1 VTYSR
6 SRSSV
11 AALLDVLATRGETL
25 AVAES
30 LTGGLLAATLVDV
43 PGASRVFRGGLL
55 VYATDLKASLAG
67 VPEDLLA
74 ERGPVHPDVASA
86 LAEGARVR
94 CQATW
99 GLSTT
104 GVAGP
109 DPQHGIAP
117 GTVYL
122 GISGPAEGGS
132 PVAPARTVARRFV
145 FRGGRAAIR
154 SSTVSA
160 ALDLLAEFAGLGA

>member
-1 VTYSR
+1 MTSSR
-6 SRSSV
+6 PRPSV
-11 AALLDVLATRGETL
+11 AALLDLLATRGETL

-122 GISGPAEGGS
+122 AISGPAEGGS
-132 PVAPARTVARRFV
+132 PVAPARTVARHFV
-145 FRGGRAAIR
+145 FNGGRAAIR

-160 ALDLLAEFAGLGA
+160 ALDLLAEFVGLGA

>member
-1 VTYSR
+1 
-6 SRSSV
+6 
-11 AALLDVLATRGETL
+11 
-25 AVAES
+25 
-30 LTGGLLAATLVDV
+30 VDV

-122 GISGPAEGGS
+122 AISGPPEGGS
-132 PVAPARTVARRFV
+132 PAAPARNVARRFV
-145 FRGGRAAIR
+145 FSGGRAAIR
-154 SSTVSA
+154 SSTVAA
-160 ALDLLAEFAGLGA
+160 ALDLLAEFVGLGA